1 MTDET
6 RILRTVGVPLI
17 VAVVLLLAVPKMCG
31 RAIEVA
37 KKHHDVA
44 AQQPAAGGLRIQ
56 SSAGSAAARPVVYPA
71 GLDADRARY
80 LIEVDSQFS
89 APYAA
94 SVAKSPHLLESRG
107 AAALQKLGYA
117 QAGADG
123 TLTLTPDG
131 MLHIDGLSDQGS
143 TWTFPVARRQF
154 DRVTAIDTT
163 SDGARLRFQWHWEPN
178 AIGKEM
184 MENAPQP
191 HESSAELRSGGGW
204 TLAGVSDLYG
214 GLD

>member
-6 RILRTVGVPLI
+6 RILRTVGFPLI
-17 VAVVLLLAVPKMCG
+17 VAVVLLFAVPKMCG

-37 KKHHDVA
+37 KKRHDA
-44 AQQPAAGGLRIQ
+44 SAQQQPAAGLRIQ
-56 SSAGSAAARPVVYPA
+56 SSAGGAAAKPVVYPA
-71 GLDADRARY
+71 GLDADRVRY

-89 APYAA
+89 APYIA
-94 SVAKSPHLLESRG
+94 SVSKSPHLMESRG

-123 TLTLTPDG
+123 TLALTPDG
-131 MLHIDGLSDQGS
+131 MLHVDGLSDQGS
-143 TWTFPVARRQF
+143 TWTFPVAKRQF
-154 DRVTAIDTT
+154 DRVTSIDTT
-163 SDGARLRFQWHWEPN
+163 ADGARLRFQWHWEPN

-191 HESSAELRSGGGW
+191 HESSAELRSGGSW
-204 TLAGVSDLYG
+204 TLAGVSDLQG
-214 GLD
+214 ALD